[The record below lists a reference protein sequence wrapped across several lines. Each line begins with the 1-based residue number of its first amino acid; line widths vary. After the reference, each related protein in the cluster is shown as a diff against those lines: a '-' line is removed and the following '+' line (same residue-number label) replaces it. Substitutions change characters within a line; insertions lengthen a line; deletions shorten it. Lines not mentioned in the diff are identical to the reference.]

1 MGAYGDPIRVAVV
14 KEPLPD
20 LSSAGV
26 FLLME
31 EALIIAEQSRVDAVT
46 RRNALKKLWLVRE
59 YRAGRRYDDEEGQR
73 AAEAYANGEGSRD
86 SEWKAHVADNQWHMS
101 RVTFY
106 ANVLLARK
114 AYEEMG
120 NWQS

>member
-1 MGAYGDPIRVAVV
+1 
-14 KEPLPD
+14 
-20 LSSAGV
+20 
-26 FLLME
+26 ME

-59 YRAGRRYDDEEGQR
+59 YRAGRRYDGEEGQR

-86 SEWKAHVADNQWHMS
+86 SEWKAHVADNQWQMS
-101 RVTFY
+101 RVNFY

-114 AYEEMG
+114 AYEEMRS
-120 NWQS
+120 WQS